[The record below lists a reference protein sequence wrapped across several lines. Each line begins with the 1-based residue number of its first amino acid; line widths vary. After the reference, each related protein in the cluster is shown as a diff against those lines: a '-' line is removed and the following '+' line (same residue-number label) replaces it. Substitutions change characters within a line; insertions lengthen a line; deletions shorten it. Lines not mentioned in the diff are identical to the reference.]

1 MKRSGVYT
9 LLAAVGLTG
18 VATAL
23 TPGARAA
30 DSGTLVVALPGDI
43 QRTDSALN
51 DDTNSAYV
59 ALQVMQGLVGLK
71 PGTMS
76 EIIPVLSNRW
86 KISDNGLTYTFT
98 LRQGIKFHDSTNFDA
113 SAVKYN
119 YDRWLKIPDSYS
131 KLQYTYFID
140 VALKPIVDSVTVNS
154 PTEVAIKLKA
164 PNSTFLT
171 TQTLSPFFIAS
182 PKALE
187 AGDAGD
193 ADFAKNTYAQGGPTA
208 MTGTGPFKFK
218 EWVPG
223 DHVTLV
229 KNEDYWDKSNAA
241 KVDAVKFQTNFTDS
255 TATLNAL
262 QSGGID

>member
-1 MKRSGVYT
+1 
-9 LLAAVGLTG
+9 
-18 VATAL
+18 
-23 TPGARAA
+23 
-30 DSGTLVVALPGDI
+30 
-43 QRTDSALN
+43 
-51 DDTNSAYV
+51 
-59 ALQVMQGLVGLK
+59 
-71 PGTMS
+71 
-76 EIIPVLSNRW
+76 
-86 KISDNGLTYTFT
+86 
-98 LRQGIKFHDSTNFDA
+98 
-113 SAVKYN
+113 
-119 YDRWLKIPDSYS
+119 WLKIPDSYS

-241 KVDAVKFQTNFTDS
+241 KVDAVKFQTSFTDS
-255 TATLNAL
+255 TATLIAL
-262 QSGGID
+262 QSGGIDLAQSLSPTDVKTAAADSSLQVLDRGGSCNLFHLAINQRNKPFDN